1 MISIEAKL
9 LIQVDNQKD
18 NAVMIKEIPLYVKI
32 GSSKIQV
39 VDTELPMQIPRKQTK
54 SLNIVN
60 TGELPLL
67 IVAFIVQDEKFS
79 NCIED
84 FSVKP
89 ETLTLQRNATD
100 KFLITFKPRSSDT
113 HDRWVIFLKLMF
125 L

>member
-9 LIQVDNQKD
+9 LIQVDNKKD

-39 VDTELPMQIPRKQTK
+39 VDTELPIQIPRKQTK
-54 SLNIVN
+54 SLTIVN

-67 IVAFIVQDEKFS
+67 IVAFIVQDEKSS

-89 ETLTLQRNATD
+89 ETLTLQCNATD
-100 KFLITFKPRSSDT
+100 KFLITFKPRCSDT
-113 HDRWVIFLKLMF
+113 RDR
-125 L
+125 